1 MTQPATGPDKQPR
14 QPDPS
19 SDAETSA
26 DPAAGQPAEPTEP
39 TEPTGP
45 TGQNETSGSPDPAAT
60 VEPTGEALV
69 LTTVAVPYGNRLTSY
84 DAAGTGVIW
93 IVPPELSARVAAGT
107 LPRREAGEGT
117 TAECVVV
124 DEKRMV
130 LKGIDDDEW
139 PVAMF
144 DESSLPVPMPEFR
157 ERLRQLLVQAARRGE
172 SVIFARPGLM
182 ELEPPCV
189 RASVL
194 QDEDGTW
201 LSVVESFPPIDNDA
215 WADAEADEESAIKS
229 APANEADMMGAVML
243 MLMAA
248 QHFAP
253 GPEQIGLFFEDA
265 PDGAW
270 PADQ

>member
-1 MTQPATGPDKQPR
+1 MTEPATGPNDPPREPQPG
-14 QPDPS
+14 D
-19 SDAETSA
+19 A
-26 DPAAGQPAEPTEP
+26 DPTAPADPTDAAPT
-39 TEPTGP
+39 
-45 TGQNETSGSPDPAAT
+45 DPAAT

-144 DESSLPVPMPEFR
+144 DEASLPVPMPEFR

-194 QDEDGTW
+194 KDEDGQW
-201 LSVVESFPPIDNDA
+201 LSVVESFPPISNDA

-253 GPEQIGLFFEDA
+253 GPEQIGLFFEQA
-265 PDGAW
+265 PDGPWLAS
-270 PADQ
+270 